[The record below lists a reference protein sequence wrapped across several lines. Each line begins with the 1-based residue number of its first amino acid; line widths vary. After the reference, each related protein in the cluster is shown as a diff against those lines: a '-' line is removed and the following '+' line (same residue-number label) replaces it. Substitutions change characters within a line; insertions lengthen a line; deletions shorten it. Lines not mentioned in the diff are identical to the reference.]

1 MKNFSTEIYEEVLV
15 ELTFSD
21 YEKFD
26 YVNEAY
32 SADLISKIFD
42 VVNKVTPTKTI
53 IRVKNNTNE
62 WFDGMI
68 ADKIAARD
76 KLFRKFKKS
85 KLSVDEIL
93 NKEARNIV
101 QALIKDKK
109 ENFCEKGYPKL
120 YESQKGFGKL

>member
-1 MKNFSTEIYEEVLV
+1 MKKFLTEIYEDALG

-32 SADLISKIFD
+32 SDLTSKIFD
-42 VVNKVTPTKTI
+42 VVNKVTPTETI
-53 IRVKNNTNE
+53 IRVKNKANE

-109 ENFCEKGYPKL
+109 ENFCEKGYLKL
-120 YESQKGFGKL
+120 YENQKSFGKL